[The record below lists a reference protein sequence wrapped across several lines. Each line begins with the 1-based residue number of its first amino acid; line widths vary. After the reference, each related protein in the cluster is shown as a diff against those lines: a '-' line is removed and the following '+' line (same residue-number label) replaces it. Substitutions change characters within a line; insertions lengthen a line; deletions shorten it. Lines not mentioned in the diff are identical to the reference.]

1 MGKAI
6 TIPFVFNTIRTNEN
20 TYTVVYRL
28 VSGVGPETIEL
39 SPIDRSLENSTP
51 ITSGFKSNGEIL
63 KANTDYRLTVRCKGA
78 KGADKLYSN
87 YNGITG
93 TGGKGGFV
101 QGTFTL
107 RKGDSIYI
115 STDRWGAVFRGKRE
129 SWFYTIMIG
138 GQGGGEGQSCDG
150 GDAGIFASN
159 GSNHPAG
166 NSGGGS
172 GGRTFGWTSG
182 SGGGGGFG
190 GGEPH
195 GRVSGGS
202 GKNFSGGAGAVGG
215 DGVGGDGGRGY
226 YGGGGGGSGFDYGS
240 QYGGQFGGGGGGG
253 SSYLGGIPANKGYG
267 EAIILTDTSH
277 GTHDDIDSSVEIVSA
292 NLYVD
297 DVSEVNL
304 NQELEYDIST
314 DTVYRL
320 EYVSI
325 QSSAGGIV
333 SYRPDLEETTS
344 SVSILKNTLNSSDT
358 INIAQV
364 GNQIQIDDGAIIF
377 EPDISPEF
385 TGEHPGIIFEN
396 NGLSFNVP

>member
-1 MGKAI
+1 M
-6 TIPFVFNTIRTNEN
+6 
-20 TYTVVYRL
+20 
-28 VSGVGPETIEL
+28 VG
-39 SPIDRSLENSTP
+39 
-51 ITSGFKSNGEIL
+51 
-63 KANTDYRLTVRCKGA
+63 A
-78 KGADKLYSN
+78 
-87 YNGITG
+87 
-93 TGGKGGFV
+93 
-101 QGTFTL
+101 
-107 RKGDSIYI
+107 
-115 STDRWGAVFRGKRE
+115 
-129 SWFYTIMIG
+129 
-138 GQGGGEGQSCDG
+138 QGGGEGQSCNG
-150 GDAGIFASN
+150 GDAGLPSGQS

-190 GGEPH
+190 GGEPR
-195 GRVSGGS
+195 GRVSGKSGS
-202 GKNFSGGAGAVGG
+202 AFSGGKGADGG
-215 DGVGGDGGRGY
+215 DGDGGDGGRGY
-226 YGGGGGGSGFDYGS
+226 YGGGGGGSGWDYGS
-240 QYGGQFGGGGGGG
+240 DYGGQFGGGGGGG

-267 EAIILTDTSH
+267 EAIILTDISH
-277 GTHDDIDSSVEIVSA
+277 GTHDDINSSVEIVSA

-344 SVSILKNTLNSSDT
+344 SVSILKNTLNRSDT
-358 INIAQV
+358 INITQV
-364 GNQIQIDDGAIIF
+364 GNQIQIDDGGIIF